1 MWKCVMGCVVV
12 QMMDAL
18 LEIQCILRLQQH
30 KEHLRF
36 CKKDL
41 EGALNVRTTAS
52 HPARSTQHG

>member
-1 MWKCVMGCVVV
+1 MEVCDGCVVV

-41 EGALNVRTTAS
+41 EGALNVRPTAS
-52 HPARSTQHG
+52 HPAGSTQHG